1 MADDTDTSTD
11 REILAQVFPERPVT
25 SVRTVQRGNHKQT
38 AVVEFAEA
46 ASVVVQWSTRPAA
59 LRTEF
64 TLAAAVRERTSLPV
78 PAVLA
83 AGELDGV
90 GYVVCER
97 ADGIDLHEAFA
108 GLATEH
114 QHGLAR
120 RFGRYLAELHE
131 AFQFEGYG
139 RVRVADDGDAGTVA
153 AVGVRRQQPLR
164 AVESSDWEAWFSAY
178 AREGL
183 AALPAAFDEEREAI
197 RETLAA
203 ADLPTVPTPRLYPW
217 DLRPGN
223 ALVADGELTAVLDW
237 GDPLAADAGLSLA
250 KAEYVVCDW
259 YVDDGASLRKALH
272 EGYESVRPVPTVPLA
287 YRLVAVAR
295 SAVDSRGVVTRPGFP
310 EREGDAAVAFHKA
323 RLAELLAECS
333 E

>member
-1 MADDTDTSTD
+1 MADGADATTE
-11 REILAQVFPERPVT
+11 REIVAQTFPERAVT

-90 GYVVCER
+90 GYVVCEH
-97 ADGIDLHEAFA
+97 AEGVDLHEEFA
-108 GLATEH
+108 GLAPEH

-120 RFGRYLAELHE
+120 RFGRCLAELHE
-131 AFQFEGYG
+131 AFRFEGYG
-139 RVRVADDGDAGTVA
+139 RVHVADDEGTGTVA
-153 AVGVRRQQPLR
+153 TVDVSGDQPLR
-164 AVESSDWEAWFSAY
+164 AVGSTDWEAWFSTY

-183 AALPAAFDEEREAI
+183 AALPAVFDEERAAI
-197 RETLAA
+197 KEVLAT

-259 YVDDGASLRKALH
+259 YVEDGAALRAALH
-272 EGYESVRPVPTVPLA
+272 EGYESIRPVPTVPLA

-323 RLAELLAECS
+323 RLGELLAECS